1 MSNNVVQVDACNL
14 ISRWPGWRRLPF
26 SMSMQLLVSVR
37 NANEAVLAAQ
47 SGADIIDVKEPVQG
61 ALGFA
66 GWNTISD
73 VVEAVSSNVPTSAAL
88 GECVEWLSLTGSK
101 SHPLFRPS
109 GRLSFVKLGLADL
122 APNSAGTNQWIDDWK
137 AAKAEVSKCFAG
149 DADLPDWVA
158 VAYADSAAANAPNA
172 FSILQAAIDLKCKVF
187 LIDTYI
193 KDGKTTLGWLSE
205 NQLTELRLQANA
217 AGIRFALAGQLN
229 EQHLEVVRRIHPD
242 IFAVR
247 GAVCDADRSSSISPG
262 KVQHLKTLLQSCSPS
277 AAGG

>member
-101 SHPLFRPS
+101 
-109 GRLSFVKLGLADL
+109 
-122 APNSAGTNQWIDDWK
+122 
-137 AAKAEVSKCFAG
+137 
-149 DADLPDWVA
+149 
-158 VAYADSAAANAPNA
+158 
-172 FSILQAAIDLKCKVF
+172 
-187 LIDTYI
+187 
-193 KDGKTTLGWLSE
+193 
-205 NQLTELRLQANA
+205 
-217 AGIRFALAGQLN
+217 
-229 EQHLEVVRRIHPD
+229 
-242 IFAVR
+242 
-247 GAVCDADRSSSISPG
+247 
-262 KVQHLKTLLQSCSPS
+262 
-277 AAGG
+277 